1 MDLEYTVI
9 SIGQMSANPLWNER
23 TDVRPGHATT
33 TLVRSEDAVI
43 LVDPSLP
50 GEFLVPRLADRANL
64 KPDQVTHVFLTCYHP
79 EMRRGIEAFD
89 SASWLISERERETV
103 GVGVIEKLE
112 EAQEHDDQ
120 DLVQVLMAEIEMLRR
135 TSAAPDSIAEGV
147 DLFPLPGGTPGLT
160 GLLLTP
166 ASMSLLVTGDAI
178 PTAGHLQQGKVLPHC
193 ADLEK
198 AKESFGEAVEIADA
212 MVLGRDNL
220 VLNPIRRPF

>member
-33 TLVRSEDAVI
+33 TLVRSEEAVI

-50 GEFLVPRLADRANL
+50 CELLVPRLADRANL

-89 SASWLISERERETV
+89 SASWLISEHERETV
-103 GVGVIEKLE
+103 GVGLIEKME

-120 DLVQVLMAEIEMLRR
+120 DLVQVLKAEIDMLRR
-135 TSAAPDSIAEGV
+135 TSAAPDSIAEGI
-147 DLFPLPGGTPGLT
+147 DLFPLHGVTPGLT

-166 ASMSLLVTGDAI
+166 PSMSLLVTGDAI
-178 PTAGHLQQGKVLPHC
+178 PTFGHLQQGKVLPHC

-198 AKESFGEAVEIADA
+198 AKESFAEAVEIADA